1 MNINPNEILNMMM
14 NKAQPK
20 NVDEKKD
27 HELDFNDRLFLVS
40 KNLDNQL
47 KNSLY
52 ENLIENKN
60 LLFTQDNCLINDYVY
75 NDVEFMHDHY
85 LNEANGIISKMNYC
99 KTKVGSILLKKIL
112 VSPINNIEILKN
124 RQLYVKK
131 IIPLLSKIEKLMS
144 EIGTIEN
151 DLIWF
156 WDEKSLNHI
165 DNMYD
170 VIYFN
175 WNLIPGVDINSKLN
189 DSEYAL
195 LGSNMYKIILSPV
208 FTAITPLITII
219 TPLILMLWFN
229 KKLNGVIPLKTVI
242 WNYFK
247 TLWSDDTMKIFIKSP
262 TKAQMASLLTKGF
275 YLFMYFQNIYNSY
288 QSSCNTNKLIN
299 LIHDK
304 LNKMNKYIHIS
315 MEIEQICKSN
325 DLLDLTKYIGYN
337 ELENDNKYYKE
348 NYFSYEVFFQNPGLF
363 TNKGK
368 ILKIFN
374 KFRYVKTKIL
384 DIFQFIGVI
393 DVLLS
398 ISKLINN
405 SNNDHPYSYTIY
417 KKKSK
422 PELNIKDLWH
432 PYLIEDNVVKNSI
445 IMKNNLLITGPN
457 AAGKSTFIKSVII
470 NILLSQTIGINSCSL
485 FEITP
490 FHLIETYLHIPD
502 VKGKSSLFEAEML
515 RSKEYIEKIKDLE
528 EKEFSFIV
536 LDEIFS
542 STNYTEGFSGAY
554 SILKN
559 LCKYKN
565 TLFIVTTHYTDLSI
579 LEKDTNNEIENYKF
593 SVDYDKNNNIVF
605 NYLLEKGVS
614 HQYIALELL
623 KNNGFDKDIINDA
636 LDISKKI
643 SKSKIIENIEKN
655 KTNKIIKINKKVK
668 NEKINKKENSENSE
682 NTENSENN

>member
-1 MNINPNEILNMMM
+1 MNINPEDILNMVL
-14 NKAQPK
+14 NKTQSK
-20 NVDEKKD
+20 SIDEKKD
-27 HELDFNDRLFLVS
+27 HELDFNDRLYLVS
-40 KNLDNQL
+40 KTLDEQL
-47 KNSLY
+47 KNNLY
-52 ENLIENKN
+52 EKLIENKN
-60 LLFTQDNCLINDYVY
+60 LLFSQDNCIINDYVF

-85 LNEANGIISKMNYC
+85 LNEENGLISKINHC

-112 VSPINNIEILKN
+112 LTPINNIEILQK
-124 RQLYVKK
+124 RQTYVKK
-131 IIPLLSKIEKLMS
+131 IIPLLPIVEDLFNQIKN
-144 EIGTIEN
+144 IEN

-165 DNMYD
+165 DNMND

-175 WNLIPGVDINSKLN
+175 WNFIPGIDINTKLN
-189 DSEYAL
+189 DNEYAL
-195 LGSNMYKIILSPV
+195 LASNMYKIILSPV
-208 FTAITPLITII
+208 FTAITPLITVI

-229 KKLNGVIPLKTVI
+229 RKLNGAVPIKTVI

-247 TLWSDDTMKIFIKSP
+247 TLWSDETMKIFIKSP
-262 TKAQMASLLTKGF
+262 TKAQLASLLTKGL

-304 LNKMNKYIHIS
+304 LNKMNQYIQVS
-315 MEIEQICKSN
+315 KKIEDICKQN
-325 DLLDLTKYIGYN
+325 DLIDLTNYIGYN
-337 ELENDNKYYKE
+337 ELVEDNKFYKE
-348 NYFSYEVFFQNPGLF
+348 NYFSYEVFYQNPGLF

-374 KFRYVKTKIL
+374 KFRFYKTKLL
-384 DIFQFIGVI
+384 DIFQFIGI
-393 DVLLS
+393 MDVLGSLG
-398 ISKLINN
+398 KLINE
-405 SNNDHPYSYTIY
+405 NNANYPYSYTIY

-422 PELNIKDLWH
+422 PELNIKNIWH
-432 PYLIEDNVVKNSI
+432 PYLINNNVVSNSI

-502 VKGKSSLFEAEML
+502 IKGKSSLFEAEMF
-515 RSKEYIEKIKDLE
+515 RSKEYIEKIKDLD
-528 EKEFSFIV
+528 EKQFSFIV

-542 STNYTEGFSGAY
+542 STNYIEGFSGAY

-559 LCKYKN
+559 LCKYTN
-565 TLFIVTTHYTDLSI
+565 TLFIVTTHYTDLCI
-579 LEKDTNNEIENYKF
+579 LEKDTKNRIENYKF
-593 SVDYDKNNNIVF
+593 SVDYDNNKNIIF

-614 HQYIALELL
+614 YQYIALDLL
-623 KNNGFDKDIINDA
+623 KNNGFDEEIINDA
-636 LDISKKI
+636 LNISKNI
-643 SKSKIIENIEKN
+643 TKSKIKKN
-655 KTNKIIKINKKVK
+655 KIKKNKIK
-668 NEKINKKENSENSE
+668 NDKKEKDKNK
-682 NTENSENN
+682 

>member
-1 MNINPNEILNMMM
+1 
-14 NKAQPK
+14 
-20 NVDEKKD
+20 
-27 HELDFNDRLFLVS
+27 
-40 KNLDNQL
+40 
-47 KNSLY
+47 
-52 ENLIENKN
+52 
-60 LLFTQDNCLINDYVY
+60 
-75 NDVEFMHDHY
+75 
-85 LNEANGIISKMNYC
+85 
-99 KTKVGSILLKKIL
+99 
-112 VSPINNIEILKN
+112 
-124 RQLYVKK
+124 
-131 IIPLLSKIEKLMS
+131 
-144 EIGTIEN
+144 
-151 DLIWF
+151 
-156 WDEKSLNHI
+156 
-165 DNMYD
+165 
-170 VIYFN
+170 
-175 WNLIPGVDINSKLN
+175 
-189 DSEYAL
+189 
-195 LGSNMYKIILSPV
+195 
-208 FTAITPLITII
+208 
-219 TPLILMLWFN
+219 
-229 KKLNGVIPLKTVI
+229 
-242 WNYFK
+242 
-247 TLWSDDTMKIFIKSP
+247 
-262 TKAQMASLLTKGF
+262 
-275 YLFMYFQNIYNSY
+275 
-288 QSSCNTNKLIN
+288 
-299 LIHDK
+299 
-304 LNKMNKYIHIS
+304 

-405 SNNDHPYSYTIY
+405 SNNDHPYSYTTY

-643 SKSKIIENIEKN
+643 SKSKIIENIENIEKN
-655 KTNKIIKINKKVK
+655 KTNKISKTDKIRKTNKKVK